1 MWLKRSAASLPKGSR
16 SIGIRPDIFERGV
29 ALMTHR
35 GRILVMAGLTA
46 HPSFPVGA
54 VYPRDCSML
63 GFAITNATTQE
74 LRGMRRDDQSP
85 AQRFKVEKRVL
96 QTIAFRHRKS

>member
-1 MWLKRSAASLPKGSR
+1 
-16 SIGIRPDIFERGV
+16 
-29 ALMTHR
+29 
-35 GRILVMAGLTA
+35 MAGLTA

-74 LRGMRRDDQSP
+74 LRGCAEMINRLLNASR
-85 AQRFKVEKRVL
+85 
-96 QTIAFRHRKS
+96 